1 MARKI
6 NKIRP
11 VIPPVAM
18 NRTEAGSLSS
28 SSADTA
34 SNAQRLEGDFQSAI
48 SCYGM
53 AIGQRPSLRTR
64 RVEMDET
71 EFKYHQRIKGDDGK
85 DQRKLGILWQ
95 RVFGNTKPPFAG
107 YGYWVIPVLECHSLW
122 LDQRAYDS
130 MTRFMGTGI
139 TLFESPAPSFPGSCR
154 VVKRLLCV
162 GISDGTVWEVAVLE
176 SLLKFWACRL
186 LPWWRSVAMGHQ
198 YHELPSC
205 SVLFSPEAKMA
216 SYYQDEMEGFI
227 ERVTTVVIRDAT
239 VLWETSRVGLGIR

>member
-1 MARKI
+1 
-6 NKIRP
+6 
-11 VIPPVAM
+11 
-18 NRTEAGSLSS
+18 
-28 SSADTA
+28 
-34 SNAQRLEGDFQSAI
+34 
-48 SCYGM
+48 
-53 AIGQRPSLRTR
+53 
-64 RVEMDET
+64 
-71 EFKYHQRIKGDDGK
+71 
-85 DQRKLGILWQ
+85 
-95 RVFGNTKPPFAG
+95 
-107 YGYWVIPVLECHSLW
+107 
-122 LDQRAYDS
+122 